1 MFKTQILK
9 TDEEGKFT
17 LSKKQF
23 HKMIPLEAP
32 VHVGMNVFPHLYIQF
47 VEIEG
52 ENVKI
57 LWDFSKTKNLSN
69 TKDLGS
75 YTWDYEFV
83 VSANTL
89 SQKKSEVRFI
99 EYQKNEIVLAIQV

>member
-1 MFKTQILK
+1 MFKTQTFK
-9 TDEEGKFT
+9 RDEEGKFT
-17 LSKKQF
+17 LTKKQF
-23 HKMIPLEAP
+23 KKMIPLEAP

-57 LWDFSKTKNLSN
+57 LWDFSKIENLPKVKSPS
-69 TKDLGS
+69 S
-75 YTWDYEFV
+75 YSWDYEFV
-83 VSANTL
+83 VSANIL
-89 SQKKSEVRFI
+89 SRKKSDVRFI